1 MRSEEEVEENEKVVK
16 KMVREARKRVNEE
29 WTLGIAE
36 NCKDNKKQGS
46 KRG

>member
-1 MRSEEEVEENEKVVK
+1 MRKIWRSIYRVVK

-36 NCKDNKKQGS
+36 DS
-46 KRG
+46 KEHN